1 MPRGGVSTPKAGSKA
16 TMADVARLAGVSK
29 QTVSRV
35 LNGTGRTSEKTRR
48 RVERAIRELNYRRSG
63 VARSLATNSS
73 LTLGLVVPALD
84 NPYYADIAQGAEL
97 AAWEEGY
104 NLFLCNV
111 FQDAGREAAALR
123 SLEDRGADGVIVD
136 TPRLPEGA
144 LAELLGRYKAAVVI
158 GREVPLEVA
167 SSIVVDDAAGVRL
180 ALEALHAAGR
190 RRVAM
195 LAGPDLFASSTVRR
209 EAFERYEQACGLFD
223 PARVVI
229 TDTSSEASF
238 AATRELL
245 TRAPFD
251 ALVCFND
258 IMAAGALRALQ
269 TSGVRVPEEVAV
281 VGHDD
286 IPMAAWLSPPLATVR
301 VPKREIGRRAVAT
314 LVASL
319 SGAAATRVVL
329 TPELR
334 VRESLLQGV
343 AAPRAGS
350 GMG

>member
-1 MPRGGVSTPKAGSKA
+1 MRGGDAKTPKAGAKV

-35 LNGTGRTSEKTRR
+35 LNGTGRTSERTRR
-48 RVERAIRELNYRRSG
+48 RVERVIRELNYRRSG

-73 LTLGLVVPALD
+73 LTIGLVVPALD

-111 FQDAGREAAALR
+111 FQDAGREGAALR

-136 TPRLPEGA
+136 TPRLPDGA

-167 SSIVVDDAAGVRL
+167 SSIVVDDAVGVRL
-180 ALEALHAAGR
+180 ALEALHAQGR

-195 LAGPDLFASSTVRR
+195 LAGPDTSASSTVRR
-209 EAFERYEQACGLFD
+209 EAFVRSEQERGLFD

-229 TDTSSEASF
+229 ADPSPEASF
-238 AATRELL
+238 EATRELL
-245 TRAPFD
+245 ARTPFD

-269 TSGVRVPEEVAV
+269 VQGVRVPEAVAV

-286 IPMAAWLSPPLATVR
+286 IPMAAWLSPPLSTVR
-301 VPKREIGRRAVAT
+301 VAKREIGRRAVKMV
-314 LVASL
+314 LDGL
-319 SGAAATRVVL
+319 SGKANARVVL
-329 TPELR
+329 TPELV
-334 VRESLLQGV
+334 VRESMEEPGV
-343 AAPRAGS
+343 HKG
-350 GMG
+350 